1 MGQAITK
8 INDLTFLKRSRAEST
23 FYEDLKESLYMIV
36 PPEKIVSNFLYEG
49 IENAA
54 DYPIDYRI
62 EGKENLPVFL
72 FGIPNKDK
80 AKLVTIILERLLR
93 AHANYD
99 SLLVFLDQGALPRP
113 DLARLTNAG
122 GEMIASLDAEQD
134 FRRKL
139 QRKVQM
145 N

>member
-1 MGQAITK
+1 MTK
-8 INDLTFLKRSRAEST
+8 PTF
-23 FYEDLKESLYMIV
+23 F
-36 PPEKIVSNFLYEG
+36 P
-49 IENAA
+49 
-54 DYPIDYRI
+54 
-62 EGKENLPVFL
+62 
-72 FGIPNKDK
+72 
-80 AKLVTIILERLLR
+80 ILERLLR

-99 SLLVFLDQGALPRP
+99 SILVFLDQAALPRP

-122 GEMIASLDAEQD
+122 EEMIASLDAEQD

>member
-1 MGQAITK
+1 MTK
-8 INDLTFLKRSRAEST
+8 PLI
-23 FYEDLKESLYMIV
+23 Y
-36 PPEKIVSNFLYEG
+36 
-49 IENAA
+49 
-54 DYPIDYRI
+54 
-62 EGKENLPVFL
+62 
-72 FGIPNKDK
+72 
-80 AKLVTIILERLLR
+80 
-93 AHANYD
+93 
-99 SLLVFLDQGALPRP
+99 LDQAALPRP